1 MTTYKVTPFP
11 ARICEQGETKTD
23 RYETIHILYVSLLS
37 IKEHNDA
44 MYTIPDTWMWQYGKS
59 RYKDWD
65 GRFLS
70 FEADKETYMRT
81 NTLPGTVA
89 AYGFIIVLRG
99 NSTILYSGREITIER
114 DQLFIYMPGFPIS
127 IKAVSEDY
135 SALCLVADESF
146 TVETPSIRNA
156 VRSALLPIF
165 EMRQPVVN
173 LSQEESARLSSLI
186 RMAGDYLVSG
196 NPMRQEMLKSL
207 YAIFLMDLSSILSE
221 QTKRGGFG
229 KRTEEL
235 FMNFMD
241 LLPKHFVR
249 EHGIDFYADALNVT
263 PTYLS
268 RAVRQVSGRTVV
280 EYINRLLLM
289 EAIWLLESTSLSID
303 EIAEKIN
310 YADST
315 TFGRFFFRMKGVT
328 PREYRKSLFKISS

>member
-1 MTTYKVTPFP
+1 
-11 ARICEQGETKTD
+11 
-23 RYETIHILYVSLLS
+23 
-37 IKEHNDA
+37 

-65 GRFLS
+65 GRFLC
-70 FEADKETYMRT
+70 FEADKKTYLRT

-99 NSTILYSGREITIER
+99 SSTILYSGREITIER

-127 IKAVSEDY
+127 IKAASEDY
-135 SALCLVADESF
+135 SGLCLVADESF
-146 TVETPSIRNA
+146 TVGTPSIRNA

-173 LSQEESARLSSLI
+173 LSPEESARLSKLI
-186 RMAGDYLVSG
+186 RIAGEYLMSE
-196 NPMRQEMLKSL
+196 NPLREEMLGNL
-207 YAIFLMDLSSILSE
+207 YAIFLMDLSSILSR

-241 LLPKHFVR
+241 LVPKHFIR
-249 EHGIDFYADALNVT
+249 EHGIEFYADALNVT

-303 EIAEKIN
+303 EIAERIN

-328 PREYRKSLFKISS
+328 PREYRKSL

>member
-1 MTTYKVTPFP
+1 
-11 ARICEQGETKTD
+11 
-23 RYETIHILYVSLLS
+23 
-37 IKEHNDA
+37 

-70 FEADKETYMRT
+70 FEADKETNLRT

-89 AYGFIIVLRG
+89 AYAFAIILNG
-99 NSTILYSGREITIER
+99 TSTLLYSGREITIER
-114 DQLFIYMPGFPIS
+114 DHLFIYMPGFPIR
-127 IKAVSEDY
+127 IKDISEDF
-135 SALCLVADESF
+135 ACLWLVADETF

-156 VRSALLPIF
+156 VRAALLPIF
-165 EMRQPVVN
+165 EMRQPVVGIPP
-173 LSQEESARLSSLI
+173 EECARLSSLI
-186 RMAGDYLVSG
+186 RIAGEYLVSE
-196 NPMRQEMLKSL
+196 NPLREEMLGNL
-207 YAIFLMDLSSILSE
+207 YALFLMDLSSILSK

-241 LLPKHFVR
+241 LLPQHFVR
-249 EHGIDFYADALNVT
+249 EHGIEFYADALNVT

-289 EAIWLLESTSLSID
+289 EAIWLLESTPLSVE
-303 EIAEKIN
+303 EIAERIN

>member
-1 MTTYKVTPFP
+1 
-11 ARICEQGETKTD
+11 
-23 RYETIHILYVSLLS
+23 
-37 IKEHNDA
+37 

-65 GRFLS
+65 GRFLC
-70 FEADKETYMRT
+70 FEADKKTYLRT

-99 NSTILYSGREITIER
+99 SSTILYSGREITIER

-127 IKAVSEDY
+127 IKAASEDY
-135 SALCLVADESF
+135 SGLCLVADESF
-146 TVETPSIRNA
+146 TVGTPSIRNA

-173 LSQEESARLSSLI
+173 LSPEDSARLSKLI
-186 RMAGDYLVSG
+186 RITGEYLMSE
-196 NPMRQEMLKSL
+196 NPLREEMLGNL
-207 YAIFLMDLSSILSE
+207 YAIFLMDLSSILSR

-249 EHGIDFYADALNVT
+249 EHGIEFYADALNVT

-289 EAIWLLESTSLSID
+289 EAIWLLESTSLSIE

-328 PREYRKSLFKISS
+328 PREYRKRL

>member
-1 MTTYKVTPFP
+1 MIIAKL
-11 ARICEQGETKTD
+11 ILSQGEYASKTKQKPTD
-23 RYETIHILYVSLLS
+23 TKQSTYLCVTLFSRIED
-37 IKEHNDA
+37 KND
-44 MYTIPDTWMWQYGKS
+44 MYTIPDTWLWQYGKS
-59 RYKDWD
+59 RYKDWS
-65 GRFLS
+65 GSFLS
-70 FEADKETYMRT
+70 FEAEKEKYMRT

-89 AYGFIIVLRG
+89 AYAFIIVLRG
-99 NSTILYSGREITIER
+99 SSTLLYSGREITIER
-114 DQLFIYMPGFPIS
+114 NHLFVYMPGFPIRV
-127 IKAVSEDY
+127 KEVSEDY
-135 SALCLVADESF
+135 ASLCLVADESF
-146 TVETPSIRNA
+146 TVETPAIRNA

-165 EMRQPVVN
+165 EMRQPVVDV
-173 LSQEESARLSSLI
+173 SPEESARLSSLI
-186 RMAGDYLVSG
+186 RIAEEYLVSE
-196 NPMRQEMLKSL
+196 NPLREEMLGNM
-207 YAIFLMDLSSILSE
+207 YAIFLMDLASILSK

-249 EHGIDFYADALNVT
+249 EHGIEFYADALNVS

-289 EAIWLLESTSLSID
+289 EAIWLLESTALSID
-303 EIAEKIN
+303 EIAERIN

-328 PREYRKSLFKISS
+328 PREYRKSL

>member
-1 MTTYKVTPFP
+1 
-11 ARICEQGETKTD
+11 
-23 RYETIHILYVSLLS
+23 
-37 IKEHNDA
+37 

-65 GRFLS
+65 GRFLC
-70 FEADKETYMRT
+70 FEAGKKTYLRT

-99 NSTILYSGREITIER
+99 SSTILYSGREITIER

-127 IKAVSEDY
+127 IKAASEDY
-135 SALCLVADESF
+135 SGLCLVADESF
-146 TVETPSIRNA
+146 TVGTPSIRNA

-173 LSQEESARLSSLI
+173 LSPEESARLSKLI
-186 RMAGDYLVSG
+186 RIAGEYLMSE
-196 NPMRQEMLKSL
+196 NPLREEMLGNL
-207 YAIFLMDLSSILSE
+207 YAIFLMDLSSILSR

-241 LLPKHFVR
+241 LVPKHFIR
-249 EHGIDFYADALNVT
+249 EHGIEFYADALNVT

-303 EIAEKIN
+303 EIAERIN

-328 PREYRKSLFKISS
+328 PREYRKSL

>member
-1 MTTYKVTPFP
+1 MY
-11 ARICEQGETKTD
+11 
-23 RYETIHILYVSLLS
+23 S
-37 IKEHNDA
+37 IS
-44 MYTIPDTWMWQYGKS
+44 DTWLWQYGKS
-59 RYKDWD
+59 SYMDWE
-65 GRFLS
+65 GRFLC

-89 AYGFIIVLRG
+89 AYGFIIILRG
-99 NSTILYSGREITIER
+99 SSTLLYNGREITIER
-114 DQLFIYMPGFPIS
+114 NHLFVYMPGFPIRV
-127 IKAVSEDY
+127 KEASEDY
-135 SALCLVADESF
+135 VCLCLVADESF
-146 TVETPSIRNA
+146 TAETPSIRNA

-165 EMRQPVVN
+165 EMRQPVVGI
-173 LSQEESARLSSLI
+173 SHEESVRLSSLI
-186 RMAGDYLVSG
+186 RMAGEYLVSE
-196 NPMRQEMLKSL
+196 NPMREEMLGNL
-207 YAIFLMDLSSILSE
+207 YAVFLMDLSSILSK
-221 QTKRGGFG
+221 QTKRGGSW

-249 EHGIDFYADALNVT
+249 EHGIEFYADALNVT

-289 EAIWLLESTSLSID
+289 ESIWLLESTSLSID
-303 EIAEKIN
+303 EIAERIN

-328 PREYRKSLFKISS
+328 PREYRKGLFKISS

>member
-1 MTTYKVTPFP
+1 
-11 ARICEQGETKTD
+11 
-23 RYETIHILYVSLLS
+23 
-37 IKEHNDA
+37 
-44 MYTIPDTWMWQYGKS
+44 MYNISDTWMWQYGQS
-59 RYKDWD
+59 NYKDWD

-89 AYGFIIVLRG
+89 TYAFIIVLRG
-99 NSTILYSGREITIER
+99 SSTLFYSGRDITIEKNH
-114 DQLFIYMPGFPIS
+114 LFIYMPGFPIS
-127 IKAVSEDY
+127 VKAVSEDY
-135 SALCLVADESF
+135 SSLCLVADESF
-146 TVETPSIRNA
+146 TAETPSIRNA

-165 EMRQPVVN
+165 EMRQPVVTMTP
-173 LSQEESARLSSLI
+173 EECTRLSSLI
-186 RMAGDYLVSG
+186 RLAEEYLKSG
-196 NPMRQEMLKSL
+196 NPLREEMLGNL
-207 YAIFLMDLSSILSE
+207 YALFLMDLSSILSK
-221 QTKRGGFG
+221 QTGRGGFG

-241 LLPKHFVR
+241 LLPRHFVR
-249 EHGIDFYADALNVT
+249 EHSIEFYADTLNVT

-268 RAVRQVSGRTVV
+268 RVVRQVSGRTVV

-303 EIAEKIN
+303 EIAERIN

-328 PREYRKSLFKISS
+328 PREYRKSL

>member
-1 MTTYKVTPFP
+1 
-11 ARICEQGETKTD
+11 
-23 RYETIHILYVSLLS
+23 
-37 IKEHNDA
+37 

-65 GRFLS
+65 GRFLC
-70 FEADKETYMRT
+70 FEADKKTYLRT

-89 AYGFIIVLRG
+89 AYGFVIVLRG
-99 NSTILYSGREITIER
+99 SSTILYSGREITIER

-127 IKAVSEDY
+127 IKAASEDY
-135 SALCLVADESF
+135 SGLCLVADESF
-146 TVETPSIRNA
+146 TVGTPSIRNA

-173 LSQEESARLSSLI
+173 LSPEESARLSKLI
-186 RMAGDYLVSG
+186 RIAGEYLMSE
-196 NPMRQEMLKSL
+196 NPLREEMLGNL
-207 YAIFLMDLSSILSE
+207 YAIFLMDLSSILSR

-241 LLPKHFVR
+241 LVPKHFIR
-249 EHGIDFYADALNVT
+249 EHGIEFYADALNVT

-303 EIAEKIN
+303 EIAERIN

-328 PREYRKSLFKISS
+328 PREYRKSL

>member
-1 MTTYKVTPFP
+1 MTIAKLLFFP
-11 ARICEQGETKTD
+11 EENASKTEQKPTDTKQSTF
-23 RYETIHILYVSLLS
+23 LYVSLRS
-37 IKEHNDA
+37 IKEHKNA

-65 GRFLS
+65 GRFLC
-70 FEADKETYMRT
+70 FEADKKTYLRT
-81 NTLPGTVA
+81 NTLPVTVA

-99 NSTILYSGREITIER
+99 SSTILYSGREITIER
-114 DQLFIYMPGFPIS
+114 DQLFIYMPRFPIS
-127 IKAVSEDY
+127 IKAASEDY
-135 SALCLVADESF
+135 SGLCLVADESF
-146 TVETPSIRNA
+146 TVGTPSIRNA

-173 LSQEESARLSSLI
+173 LSPEESARLSKLI
-186 RMAGDYLVSG
+186 RIAGEYLMSENPLREEMFG
-196 NPMRQEMLKSL
+196 NL
-207 YAIFLMDLSSILSE
+207 YAIFLMDLSSILSR

-241 LLPKHFVR
+241 LVPKHFIR
-249 EHGIDFYADALNVT
+249 EHGIEFYADALNVT

-303 EIAEKIN
+303 EIAERIN

-328 PREYRKSLFKISS
+328 PREYRKSL

>member
-1 MTTYKVTPFP
+1 
-11 ARICEQGETKTD
+11 
-23 RYETIHILYVSLLS
+23 
-37 IKEHNDA
+37 
-44 MYTIPDTWMWQYGKS
+44 MYTIPDTWLWQYGKS
-59 RYKDWD
+59 RYMDWD
-65 GRFLS
+65 GRFLC

-81 NTLPGTVA
+81 NTLPGAVA

-99 NSTILYSGREITIER
+99 SSTILYSGREITIER

-127 IKAVSEDY
+127 IKAASEDY
-135 SALCLVADESF
+135 SGLCLVADESF
-146 TVETPSIRNA
+146 TVGTPSIRNA

-165 EMRQPVVN
+165 EMRQSVVN
-173 LSQEESARLSSLI
+173 LSPEESARLSKLI
-186 RMAGDYLVSG
+186 RITGEYLMSE
-196 NPMRQEMLKSL
+196 NPLREEMLGNL
-207 YAIFLMDLSSILSE
+207 YAIFLMDLSSILSR

-241 LLPKHFVR
+241 LVPKHFIR
-249 EHGIDFYADALNVT
+249 EHGIEFYADALNVT

-303 EIAEKIN
+303 EIAERIN

-328 PREYRKSLFKISS
+328 PREYRKSL

>member
-1 MTTYKVTPFP
+1 
-11 ARICEQGETKTD
+11 
-23 RYETIHILYVSLLS
+23 
-37 IKEHNDA
+37 
-44 MYTIPDTWMWQYGKS
+44 MYTISDTWMGEYGKS
-59 RYKDWD
+59 RYRDWD
-65 GRFLS
+65 GKFLS

-89 AYGFIIVLRG
+89 TYAFIIVLRG
-99 NSTILYSGREITIER
+99 SSTLLYSGREITIKR
-114 DQLFIYMPGFPIS
+114 NHLFIYMPGFPIS
-127 IKAVSEDY
+127 VKDVSDDY
-135 SALCLVADESF
+135 AGLCLVADESF
-146 TVETPSIRNA
+146 TVGTPSIRNA

-173 LSQEESARLSSLI
+173 LSPEESARLSKLI
-186 RMAGDYLVSG
+186 RIAEDYLISE

-207 YAIFLMDLSSILSE
+207 YAIFLMDLSSILSR

-241 LLPKHFVR
+241 LLPNHFVR
-249 EHGIDFYADALNVT
+249 EHGIEFYADALNVT

-328 PREYRKSLFKISS
+328 PREYRKRL

>member
-1 MTTYKVTPFP
+1 
-11 ARICEQGETKTD
+11 
-23 RYETIHILYVSLLS
+23 
-37 IKEHNDA
+37 
-44 MYTIPDTWMWQYGKS
+44 MYTISDTWMGAYGMAHY
-59 RYKDWD
+59 RDWN
-65 GRFLS
+65 GQFLS

-89 AYGFIIVLRG
+89 TYAFIIVLRG
-99 NSTILYSGREITIER
+99 RSTLLYSGREITIER
-114 DQLFIYMPGFPIS
+114 NHLFIYMPGFPIS
-127 IKAVSEDY
+127 VKDVSEDY
-135 SALCLVADESF
+135 TCLCLVADESF
-146 TVETPSIRNA
+146 TVGTPSIRNA

-173 LSQEESARLSSLI
+173 LSPEESARLSKLI
-186 RMAGDYLVSG
+186 RIAEDYRISE

-207 YAIFLMDLSSILSE
+207 YAIFLMDLSSILSR

-249 EHGIDFYADALNVT
+249 EHGIEFYADALNVT

-289 EAIWLLESTSLSID
+289 EAIWLLENTTLSID
-303 EIAEKIN
+303 EIAERIN

-328 PREYRKSLFKISS
+328 PREYRKSL

>member
-1 MTTYKVTPFP
+1 
-11 ARICEQGETKTD
+11 
-23 RYETIHILYVSLLS
+23 
-37 IKEHNDA
+37 

-59 RYKDWD
+59 HYSDWD

-70 FEADKETYMRT
+70 IEMDKEVIMRT

-89 AYGFIIVLRG
+89 AYAFNLVLRG
-99 NSTILYSGREITIER
+99 RFTLLYSGREITIER
-114 DQLFIYMPGFPIS
+114 NHLFIYMPGFPV
-127 IKAVSEDY
+127 KVKDVSEDY
-135 SALCLVADESF
+135 AGLCLVADESF

-165 EMRQPVVN
+165 EMRQPVVAVTP
-173 LSQEESARLSSLI
+173 EESARLSSLI
-186 RMAGDYLVSG
+186 RMAGDYLVSE
-196 NPMRQEMLKSL
+196 NPLREEMLGNL
-207 YAIFLMDLSSILSE
+207 YAIILMDLSSILSR

-229 KRTEEL
+229 KRTEDL

-241 LLPKHFVR
+241 LLPKHFIR
-249 EHGIDFYADALNVT
+249 EHGIEFYADALNVT

-289 EAIWLLESTSLSID
+289 EAIWLLESTTLSIED
-303 EIAEKIN
+303 IAERIN

-328 PREYRKSLFKISS
+328 PEQVMTQIMNSVTVPLHL

>member
-1 MTTYKVTPFP
+1 
-11 ARICEQGETKTD
+11 
-23 RYETIHILYVSLLS
+23 
-37 IKEHNDA
+37 

-65 GRFLS
+65 GRILS

-89 AYGFIIVLRG
+89 AYGFIIVRRG
-99 NSTILYSGREITIER
+99 SSTLLYSGREITIER
-114 DQLFIYMPGFPIS
+114 NHLFIYMPGFPIS
-127 IKAVSEDY
+127 VKETSEDF
-135 SALCLVADESF
+135 ACLCLVADESF
-146 TVETPSIRNA
+146 TAETPSIRNA

-165 EMRQPVVN
+165 EMRQPVVGI
-173 LSQEESARLSSLI
+173 SPEESARLSSLI
-186 RMAGDYLVSG
+186 RMAGEYLVSE
-196 NPMRQEMLKSL
+196 NPLREEMLGNL
-207 YAIFLMDLSSILSE
+207 YAIFLMDLSSILSR

-235 FMNFMD
+235 FMNFID

-249 EHGIDFYADALNVT
+249 EHGIEFYADALNVT

-289 EAIWLLESTSLSID
+289 EAIWLLESTTLSID
-303 EIAEKIN
+303 EIAARIN
-310 YADST
+310 YSDST

-328 PREYRKSLFKISS
+328 PREYRKSL

>member
-1 MTTYKVTPFP
+1 
-11 ARICEQGETKTD
+11 
-23 RYETIHILYVSLLS
+23 
-37 IKEHNDA
+37 
-44 MYTIPDTWMWQYGKS
+44 MYAISDTWMWQYGKS
-59 RYKDWD
+59 HYRDWD

-70 FEADKETYMRT
+70 LEADKETNLRT

-89 AYGFIIVLRG
+89 AYAFAIVLNG
-99 NSTILYSGREITIER
+99 TSTLLYSGREITIER
-114 DQLFIYMPGFPIS
+114 DHLFIYMPGFPIR
-127 IKAVSEDY
+127 IKDISEDF
-135 SALCLVADESF
+135 ACLWLVADETF
-146 TVETPSIRNA
+146 TVGTPSIRNA

-165 EMRQPVVN
+165 EMRQPVVEV
-173 LSQEESARLSSLI
+173 STEERARLSSLI
-186 RMAGDYLVSG
+186 RMAEEYLILD
-196 NPMRQEMLKSL
+196 NPMREEMIRNL
-207 YAIFLMDLSSILSE
+207 YALFLMDLSSILSK

-235 FMNFMD
+235 FMNFID

-249 EHGIDFYADALNVT
+249 EHGIEFYADALNVT

-289 EAIWLLESTSLSID
+289 EAIWLLESTTLSID
-303 EIAEKIN
+303 EIAERIN

-328 PREYRKSLFKISS
+328 PREYRKGLFKISS

>member
-1 MTTYKVTPFP
+1 
-11 ARICEQGETKTD
+11 
-23 RYETIHILYVSLLS
+23 
-37 IKEHNDA
+37 
-44 MYTIPDTWMWQYGKS
+44 MYAISDTWMWQYGKS
-59 RYKDWD
+59 HYRDWD

-70 FEADKETYMRT
+70 LEADKETNLRT

-89 AYGFIIVLRG
+89 AYAFAVVLNG
-99 NSTILYSGREITIER
+99 TSTLLYSGREVTIER
-114 DQLFIYMPGFPIS
+114 DHLFIYMPGFPIR
-127 IKAVSEDY
+127 IKDVSEDF
-135 SALCLVADESF
+135 SGLWLIADESF
-146 TVETPSIRNA
+146 TVETPAIRNA

-165 EMRQPVVN
+165 EMRQPVVRI
-173 LSQEESARLSSLI
+173 SPEESARLCSLI
-186 RMAGDYLVSG
+186 RLAGEYLVSE
-196 NPMRQEMLKSL
+196 NPMREEMLKNI
-207 YAIFLMDLSSILSE
+207 YALFLMDLSSILSK
-221 QTKRGGFG
+221 QTERGRFG

-249 EHGIDFYADALNVT
+249 EHGIEFYADSLNVT

-303 EIAEKIN
+303 EIAERIN

-328 PREYRKSLFKISS
+328 SREYRKSL